1 MPRLQPRV
9 CHFLFVRVAQCACI
23 GFWDLDLS
31 LLVSRIGMDNRRV
44 SSRSRSRSL
53 SRPFERHVRLSSH
66 AALQRRAAA
75 GIQPAHRGMAPSSS
89 RQLYT
94 PPSGAPGNPLDLL
107 ARAPIKGRGKC
118 KDKGKGKGQP
128 KGPRKGWP
136 MNAFTKNSGFL
147 NLHKQHFDWIFDI
160 DVHEHSLWLVP
171 LASLHN
177 RCHNPVYAHAPAEG
191 AVPKE
196 IVHDLSNSP
205 DFEGIMAIGSLQVGT
220 VSNREFI
227 YAKVILST
235 GEEGYI
241 NVAMRDFSNLTG
253 KWTLYLLVQAV
264 TKLTKKRS
272 YWAFEFKE
280 FLDMILFFCDPNP
293 FAQYNQIACCNRAS
307 NIAWRL
313 MHYREVRN
321 KLTVFIKFF
330 KWYSTKYWSR
340 ADYWL
345 LEDGE
350 DDLLEMADVIGMDA
364 YEIWNQA

>member
-1 MPRLQPRV
+1 
-9 CHFLFVRVAQCACI
+9 
-23 GFWDLDLS
+23 
-31 LLVSRIGMDNRRV
+31 
-44 SSRSRSRSL
+44 
-53 SRPFERHVRLSSH
+53 
-66 AALQRRAAA
+66 
-75 GIQPAHRGMAPSSS
+75 MAPSSS
-89 RQLYT
+89 RQG
-94 PPSGAPGNPLDLL
+94 GAPANPWHLLERLPRYGPQFQLD
-107 ARAPIKGRGKC
+107 RERSRSPIKGKGKC

-147 NLHKQHFDWIFDI
+147 TLDKQQFDWIFDI

-171 LASLHN
+171 LATRHN
-177 RCHNPVYAHAPAEG
+177 RCHNPVYAHAPAQG

-196 IVHDLSNSP
+196 IVHDLSHSP

-220 VSNREFI
+220 MSNREFI

-264 TKLTKKRS
+264 TKLTKKMS

-293 FAQYNQIACCNRAS
+293 IAQYNQIACCNRAS

-313 MHYREVRN
+313 MHNREVRN
-321 KLTVFIKFF
+321 KFTWLIRFF
-330 KWYSTKYWSR
+330 KRYGTQYWSH
-340 ADYWL
+340 A
-345 LEDGE
+345 EDEG
-350 DDLLEMADVIGMDA
+350 DTLV
-364 YEIWNQA
+364 

>member
-1 MPRLQPRV
+1 
-9 CHFLFVRVAQCACI
+9 
-23 GFWDLDLS
+23 
-31 LLVSRIGMDNRRV
+31 MDNRRV

-53 SRPFERHVRLSSH
+53 SRQSARHVRLSRPS
-66 AALQRRAAA
+66 ALQRLAAWRNHPVA
-75 GIQPAHRGMAPSSS
+75 TRGMAPSSS
-89 RQLYT
+89 RQ
-94 PPSGAPGNPLDLL
+94 SGAPANPSHLLERLPRYGPQFQLD
-107 ARAPIKGRGKC
+107 RERSRSPIKGRGKC

-128 KGPRKGWP
+128 KGPNTGWP

-147 NLHKQHFDWIFDI
+147 KLHKQQFDWIFDI

-171 LASLHN
+171 LASLHT
-177 RCHNPVYAHAPAEG
+177 RCHNPVYAHAPADG

-196 IVHDLSNSP
+196 IVHDLSHSP

-220 VSNREFI
+220 MSNKEFI
-227 YAKVILST
+227 YARVILST
-235 GEEGYI
+235 EEEGYI
-241 NVAMRDFSNLTG
+241 NVAMRDFSNLSG
-253 KWTLYLLVQAV
+253 KWTLHLLVHAL
-264 TKLTKKRS
+264 TKLTKKMS

-293 FAQYNQIACCNRAS
+293 IAQYNQIACCNRAS

-313 MHYREVRN
+313 MHNREVRN

-330 KWYSTKYWSR
+330 KWYSRKYWSR

-350 DDLLEMADVIGMDA
+350 DDLLEMAEVIGMDA
-364 YEIWNQA
+364 FEIWNQA